1 MTKRIT
7 AVLGILCLSVACSN
21 KPNTDPSAAARFNSL
36 SARTGRVA
44 AIYVPAALT
53 ALPLVAATLK
63 WDAVKQE
70 AARTVLVKVRD
81 SAASI
86 SSTLG
91 TIADSAISSE
101 QRVIIGPLL
110 AAIGDGL
117 SELETLGLFSAI
129 ENVRVEAGIRV
140 AAMALKTIGALL
152 TQASVE
158 PDDDLWDLEPCVAY
172 LRPSNISTS
181 FVSISSGMSAV
192 M

>member
-36 SARTGRVA
+36 SARAGRVA
-44 AIYVPAALT
+44 TIYTGAALT

-63 WDAVKQE
+63 WDTVKQE
-70 AARTVLVKVRD
+70 AATALLIKIRD
-81 SAASI
+81 AAGSI

-91 TIADSAISSE
+91 TIADSAISAQ

-110 AAIGDGL
+110 AAIGNGL
-117 SELETLGLFSAI
+117 AELEGLGLFSAI
-129 ENVRVEAGIRV
+129 ENTRVEAGIRV
-140 AAMALKTIGALL
+140 AAMALQTIGRLL

-158 PDDDLWDLEPCVAY
+158 PDDLWDLEPCFA
-172 LRPSNISTS
+172 
-181 FVSISSGMSAV
+181 
-192 M
+192 